1 MYVSQI
7 QPCNEALQFIDKRL
21 QDDKYRGTKSSQ
33 HNRYDSTEIYN
44 ILTIM
49 SCHAPRKSLMRV
61 RDTDLEKRPE
71 NLPDEEIY
79 AKFCEDV
86 KKKVGKGSQD
96 SIRKNIFVDLHRMG
110 LIDRYKEDK
119 TRLAPF
125 VRGHVKYVSLSDD
138 GMKYVS
144 SSLLNRAY
152 IFTKALDKLLG
163 GYIELAL
170 SMLNERD
177 LCQLSKYEFMF
188 FVSAVDTNTTFS
200 VDMNGCVKLI
210 ESYRRL
216 ARTQQ
221 RAVIETLKQRL
232 QPHLFAGNKTH
243 RRDWHNWQNKI
254 DQVYHL
260 FKQLPY
266 FDVSGADNNIL
277 KLSTRKVK
285 TEAGETLNLPR
296 RSSAE
301 KVAYFREHKGVAKTA
316 GFELHHVVPLSWS
329 ESPEQY
335 KLFDT
340 WRNMVYIDA
349 TSHAK
354 VTQNRNRNVNMVK
367 HGTGFLLADFSG
379 NQVELIKDQT
389 ILYNTSNQPMML
401 EKNKELLTT
410 VV

>member
-7 QPCNEALQFIDKRL
+7 QPGNRALKFIDNRL
-21 QDDKYRGTKSSQ
+21 RDDKYRGAESSQ
-33 HNRYDSTEIYN
+33 HNRYDSAEIYN

-49 SCHAPRKSLMRV
+49 DSYMPCKSLMRV
-61 RDTDLEKRPE
+61 RDTDLQKRPE
-71 NLPDEEIY
+71 NLPDEAIY
-79 AKFCEDV
+79 AKFCEKV
-86 KKKVGKGSQD
+86 KAKVGKGTQD

-119 TRLAPF
+119 TKLAPF
-125 VRGHVKYVSLSDD
+125 VRSNVKYVSLSEN
-138 GMKYVS
+138 GIKYVR

-152 IFTKALDKLLG
+152 VFTKALDKLLG

-177 LCQLSKYEFMF
+177 LSHLSKYEFMF
-188 FVSAVDTNTTFS
+188 FVSAVDTDTTFS
-200 VDMNGCVKLI
+200 VNMNECVELI
-210 ESYRRL
+210 KSYRL
-216 ARTQQ
+216 LSRTQQ

-232 QPHLFAGNKTH
+232 QPDLFSGNKTH
-243 RRDWHNWQNKI
+243 QRDWHNWQNKI

-260 FKQLPY
+260 FKQSPY
-266 FDVSGADNNIL
+266 FDVSGADKDIL
-277 KLSTRKVK
+277 TLSTRKVK
-285 TEAGETLNLPR
+285 TKAGETLNLPR
-296 RSSAE
+296 RSIAE
-301 KVAYFREHKGVAKTA
+301 KVAYFQEHEGVAKTP

-349 TSHAK
+349 FTHARI
-354 VTQNRNRNVNMVK
+354 TQNRNRNVNMIK
-367 HGTGFLLADFSG
+367 QGTGFLLADFSG

-389 ILYNTSNQPMML
+389 ILYNTRNQPIML
-401 EKNKELLTT
+401 EKNQDLLTT
-410 VV
+410 IF